1 MNNYFKKFNLILC
14 LSLTGLFTFS
24 CRIGLGASVDTEPP
38 KISIESPAASAVIRD
53 SFALKGNVSDDKGI
67 KSIEAVFT
75 STDSKGYSR
84 TFTGDVTD
92 ESWKCIISDMPDGS
106 FEVTVTATDH
116 SNHTTTASR
125 QFTIDN
131 TPPLVVLQRP
141 SSKATADNSSTDSYG
156 QLLTLEG
163 QAADDNDVDHI
174 DVSIFKDAAQTQLLK
189 TVTLKNVP
197 PTISL
202 DVAQFVDGVE
212 NDYSTI
218 YGTTSKID
226 DTRYFYLSLKVYDGA
241 KRYPVDGERS
251 ADDDNGNATTSYYLY
266 SDLSGSVL
274 SNYKVTDVYHML
286 SGFYSDSNV
295 SNSVKQQL
303 ESVSIKESRFS
314 LNPENSPTY
323 TVTGRSWL
331 TVEKDSEGNIS
342 PTEGLDKITKDYYL
356 TNDTAQ
362 LVVEVSPG
370 LDGSSILPETIGVYL
385 LKTNNVGEPENNAE
399 KIWIVK
405 PETAWGDYPAETAP
419 LWSDRKSMSGSSYKF
434 SSEKNISASEYGL
447 KINAC
452 YRIYVVGKDNAG
464 NQLNNTDTKFCG
476 FYLASSG
483 ATMSYKLMEQE
494 DYVTTQGTKNKVNTI
509 LKIRPTDKNKFYA
522 YRMFS
527 SSIPRTISKDMFYD
541 NGKLITGVTELEIE
555 GIPDSYEGADS
566 SSYSAIY
573 YDNDIPLEYVDD
585 NDKSTVKK
593 YLMYLIL
600 DYKLGGSEETDVNL
614 QNTYDSYL
622 AVKIDDIKPTTT
634 IKQPVASY
642 KDDTKYIDDTSFDF
656 RLESKDSDSGI
667 EKLEYVIT
675 KSSTAPADGDAAW
688 ISTDDYTGGVY
699 DFSRN
704 LIEGE
709 NSLAEGKWYLYAK
722 STDAVGLVSD
732 TVSTWFNVDKAAP
745 ALTVSDL
752 TEDSKNLLN
761 QTITIDGN
769 NKYLTIT
776 GTIDDSNALHGT
788 ESLVIKV
795 DDVNKVSTKIDVAND
810 HTATAQEPWTYT
822 KSTKTWTY
830 KLPVG
835 DVPGTLKEN
844 SDVKLEV
851 IAKDIVNRKVSREFT
866 LYYDTHKPIA
876 SISSP
881 DTDYSETQFI
891 SADKFDFK
899 IDASDSTGSGIKTI
913 SYVFSRSSTKE
924 GISETWVDDNSY
936 ISGDKY
942 ITKELVSGNGT
953 PENAAQ
959 LTEGKWYLYVKATDK
974 VGLTSDT
981 ICRAF
986 NVDKST
992 PDLRVKV
999 GDKQLSEDST
1009 NAFYEEISNKGTENE
1024 ALVLTGTVSDTNAL
1038 SKLEISVDGQNPVS
1052 ITPNKGTW
1060 EYNLRVGPED
1070 GTLQKDASISVNLTA
1085 TDAVSRKTSKDYI
1098 VYYDTKAPTLD
1109 VSSPAENIS
1118 VDAGAYKIK
1127 GNVVDDGFG
1136 LTTLV
1141 FELRERGKTTVLK
1154 DENNKAISGTSTYDA
1169 TTKKWSGSGNYP
1181 LTVRGGQW
1189 YFSETFGST
1198 TESAIPLGTKEG
1210 SIDLYVK
1217 ATENSAV
1224 TSRAKIT
1231 EKTVPFYFDSA
1242 LPGVNEDGIQAKG
1255 RTTNTNFTLK
1265 GKVWDSNEVAS
1276 VSVSYDENGITKT
1289 LTSTGDSPKVTLGS
1303 VVTAKTEATGAAW
1316 SCPFEITSSRINGTK
1331 DGELSDGTYTFTI
1344 TATDAAGKTAT
1355 VQRTV
1360 TVDTIKPEMGTN
1372 VVDGS
1377 QGTKI
1382 GDNYWFS
1389 TNQVPILIRAEDDT
1403 NGTGISKVEYSLSS
1417 DFASSAAL
1425 ATSSFKLSGESSKK
1439 EGWAG
1444 TVTCSREGANTIY
1457 VRATDTAGNK
1467 IEKSIT
1473 AYVDTKSPA
1482 FTCTN
1487 LNTTITGTQ
1496 VSTESEL
1503 IVNGTTDITIILSD
1517 VADDETSGEGT
1528 FAGLYTSATEN
1539 AAVQIVE
1546 LGSTKVDIKSTYD
1559 SDSEKYIL
1567 TIPKE
1572 QQTKANSGSVK
1583 VQITDRVGHSTTTEA
1598 FKMSVDTS
1606 APTIKITSPTA
1617 GKEVNKVITVSG
1629 EASDTNKVSLVTVTA
1644 KGNSKTKSYTFTPKT
1659 AAEDVEWSVNIDT
1672 TYFYNDKETENL
1684 VLSVTAKDSLG
1695 NETIAANEVTR
1706 TIKINQNL
1714 DRPKVVISNLDGS
1727 GTTLM
1732 YGNRASIS
1740 GTVEDDDGI
1749 ENFAVVSSAITDF
1762 ATGTK
1767 SKFLAEN
1774 SKPYSVSDGSQITLN
1789 ILNSKTTDSQDDIDN
1804 LYKITPARDS
1814 RIYKYYVK
1822 TEAEID
1828 YYDVTI
1834 YEPETGIWTFY
1845 PHDASDANKS
1855 IYFVIQDTDSTNVT
1869 TSEGSTTYNYFYT
1882 TSTNQLYNPKVQ
1894 FKSGTVGDNK
1904 TVITYLSDSKS
1915 PEFVSASMNYK
1926 ATSSA
1931 KTEDGTESNVNQST
1945 IVGGNRK
1952 FVQFVITCSDAAGIS
1967 RMQLKVVDST
1977 NAEKQNLKINTD
1989 AERAVNDGTLIN
2001 GIWTTPYIDVS
2012 DFAKGGARGVLTFY
2026 DGSGLYNNTTINFT
2040 IDNDAPSY
2048 SGISPLSN
2056 DEVTGQITITGNTT
2070 DIGDAGVV
2078 STRWIIPT
2086 YKTWTYTKDA
2096 TATYEEG
2103 HFVKD
2108 GENYKA
2114 YTNETTGDT
2123 YSRTG
2128 ATQYTDAEIK
2138 AMNALV
2144 KDSSPVYAYGH
2155 YSLNSSG
2162 KYETAI
2168 GKTSGD
2174 TYSSQLNEMDQ
2185 GSTATSWTKIF
2196 TETEIKSY
2204 DKDDLSNTYVVSK
2217 DEAAGDIYLVP
2228 FYIVSEDAV
2237 GNISIKKHVIRH
2249 NPDANIPRVT
2259 SISPNEDDY
2268 DEIKDSNGVVT
2279 GRQNYVTMGGTIK
2292 INGTAQ
2298 DNVSISKV
2306 FLQIDPNPTLTSGKY
2321 VPNFDSTDKSTV
2333 AGYTSTGTSK
2343 VYTITDKSNITG
2355 LSDDKKDKIA
2365 AAWWGIEVEKTTSWN
2380 KEINKYGELNPSE
2393 NGLKY
2398 VCIRACALD
2407 NEGNIGAWCSPITI
2421 AIDMGTPKIG
2431 EHGQR
2436 LYKYNS
2442 TGFNSNSPELN
2453 IEARIETYSADKY
2466 LRGNWYFV
2474 VSVEDESG
2482 ISECEVYKDGGLI
2495 NTSDYTAKSVG
2506 TGDSGW
2512 GTRSGKLL
2520 YIPVDNSSTTVTYT
2534 VYAKDA
2540 DGKTSEKDFTF
2551 NIDNDAPIISSVK
2564 GNSKSLLSSPD
2575 AISNSN
2581 YRYQLES
2588 AIADNNS
2595 GLDMVA
2601 FYFERATGT
2610 TDIDGVYDVMLP
2622 HNNTRAN
2629 RITGAASKTV
2639 VSGATPIT
2647 FKGLE
2652 LTGTTRSTDKTVVHA
2667 SLVNNANI
2675 RTGGLIFIGGM
2686 YHRIDG
2692 FAKATGTI
2700 TLDEAVAVSETN
2712 VFLPYAQV
2720 IDNADKW
2727 NWNETTHVYDKV
2739 TDDDDNMVESLTGTK
2754 SGGYSAEASFDSSNI
2769 YDGPINLVIVAFDKA
2784 GNTSGRIIETSVQN
2798 NRPQVSKIW
2807 LGTDLTGDGKYA
2819 DSEFEEYDVG
2829 HVSGTTSSAVITTAG
2844 YKEVRYNEDT
2854 HAYYTVNSSRGA
2866 FTVKDKLVV
2875 VPEFVGGNGDIQMV
2889 FNPSASD
2896 TEINK
2901 TEETAANRIKT
2912 TIFTSSHVPTT
2923 TSGVDVNETIRIGTK
2938 AYILQN
2944 NSETATTKL
2953 PADSASA
2960 KVSFT
2965 FWDSTD
2971 GLECGSTSQ
2980 WAYVRITDLAV
2991 DCVDDVAPKVIIDP
3005 FKWTGRGFDVVK
3017 NSDGTV
3023 KGYSPLNNLYYSVNN
3038 ANWKTAG
3045 TGGTEASP
3053 TNSEVNGHIELV
3065 NDIDTTKVTADNFG
3079 TNDPK
3084 VSGKIVVRGTAYDD
3098 VRLDTLWVSF
3108 AGMTLANKLTNTV
3121 SIKTAANAMPT
3132 LSTNGEYTVG
3142 AVTYYQAAKYT
3153 TASSTWST
3161 ATATIGT
3168 EGWEFK
3174 IVEDGVNDSNSFFNQ
3189 KGHRVTWEL
3198 YLDTAKIPNVAQKD
3212 VKVAVLA
3219 VDGRGQLQ
3227 SSTSVEGTASAS
3239 NATNYNAVCVP
3250 SYQMDVVPYIT
3261 SVDTYI
3267 YGKLKSSIRS
3277 AYSRTSLGNYI
3288 VRNNEEITI
3297 HGFNLGSSTVDP
3309 VITNGTKGSGKS
3321 TYYVNGN
3328 LVVSTANMTSGNFAL
3343 KVGVSGSEVDLFNN
3357 YSNNNAKGSFTGTMN
3372 DSTSYD
3378 NKNTY
3383 GYNRMPNNSSNNLLT
3398 DDIIFDVW
3406 QFNSAAAKPVS
3417 GKLSEPV
3424 MRINP
3429 KDGRIGFA
3437 FVSGPADFS
3446 MSQMFQGQSNSYTR
3460 FQHNYATFNN
3470 VSFVYDSNGIAH
3482 GTTTGLDTYPE
3493 DTNYNYTLAGRFTY
3507 QNSKWGTGTVNSM
3520 NDNYDGTNKVR
3531 LEAIGIPGNNNTD
3544 NKGNISIIVNGT
3556 KPISYTM
3563 TETRFA
3569 SPTIA
3574 TTTHGTAMNQTS
3586 VYLAYYDDIQKQIRF
3601 RYATLGDS
3609 KGNYN
3614 NFNDNGKDNKRIAIS
3629 NYNPDGAGDN
3639 NNAKRVFESTTNV
3652 FSLIAGKDWQQ
3663 TRNSAQDG
3671 SDTNYKYTRVTSAA
3685 ENNISLAAD
3694 GYYLDT
3700 GSVAGKYVAIDALAG
3715 TASNGTVTSSNAA
3728 SGDTVVA
3735 VWFDGTNCNYSY
3747 IVNPTSGNDL
3757 NAYRT
3762 TIADGYWSKP
3772 KVIFSEGG
3780 EYCNVKFG
3788 PDGSVHIAANVDG
3801 VLKYAYLKDPAAI
3814 SSYVESTDSVV
3825 IDSYSNTGTQITI
3838 DVGYDKTRT
3847 SVVVPYIGYYN
3858 ESAKRAAVAHPV
3870 IKSTTTSGTTTYS
3883 VNYKAQGTSDSVY
3896 TGNWE
3901 ISIVPTASDL
3911 SDALNTTD
3919 KVSIGL
3925 WKTTT
3930 GVIKN
3935 STTGSSSASNTSG
3948 NCWGNGT
3955 AYPVLGYSVVTTSG
3969 TAIETAQM
3977 K

>member
-1 MNNYFKKFNLILC
+1 MKNLKNSLLLMALVLMSVGIL
-14 LSLTGLFTFS
+14 S
-24 CRIGLGASVDTEPP
+24 CKVGLGPAVDVEAPTLEITYPP
-38 KISIESPAASAVIRD
+38 MQSVIR
-53 SFALKGNVSDDKGI
+53 
-67 KSIEAVFT
+67 
-75 STDSKGYSR
+75 
-84 TFTGDVTD
+84 
-92 ESWKCIISDMPDGS
+92 GS
-106 FEVTVTATDH
+106 FVLAGTCDDDRTVDSIQITVTNADTKTQVD
-116 SNHTTTASR
+116 A
-125 QFTIDN
+125 FTIDSAN
-131 TPPLVVLQRP
+131 
-141 SSKATADNSSTDSYG
+141 
-156 QLLTLEG
+156 
-163 QAADDNDVDHI
+163 I
-174 DVSIFKDAAQTQLLK
+174 DFENK
-189 TVTLKNVP
+189 TWK
-197 PTISL
+197 
-202 DVAQFVDGVE
+202 
-212 NDYSTI
+212 
-218 YGTTSKID
+218 
-226 DTRYFYLSLKVYDGA
+226 
-241 KRYPVDGERS
+241 
-251 ADDDNGNATTSYYLY
+251 
-266 SDLSGSVL
+266 
-274 SNYKVTDVYHML
+274 
-286 SGFYSDSNV
+286 
-295 SNSVKQQL
+295 
-303 ESVSIKESRFS
+303 
-314 LNPENSPTY
+314 
-323 TVTGRSWL
+323 
-331 TVEKDSEGNIS
+331 
-342 PTEGLDKITKDYYL
+342 
-356 TNDTAQ
+356 
-362 LVVEVSPG
+362 VEVNP
-370 LDGSSILPETIGVYL
+370 
-385 LKTNNVGEPENNAE
+385 
-399 KIWIVK
+399 
-405 PETAWGDYPAETAP
+405 
-419 LWSDRKSMSGSSYKF
+419 
-434 SSEKNISASEYGL
+434 
-447 KINAC
+447 
-452 YRIYVVGKDNAG
+452 
-464 NQLNNTDTKFCG
+464 
-476 FYLASSG
+476 
-483 ATMSYKLMEQE
+483 
-494 DYVTTQGTKNKVNTI
+494 
-509 LKIRPTDKNKFYA
+509 
-522 YRMFS
+522 
-527 SSIPRTISKDMFYD
+527 
-541 NGKLITGVTELEIE
+541 
-555 GIPDSYEGADS
+555 
-566 SSYSAIY
+566 
-573 YDNDIPLEYVDD
+573 
-585 NDKSTVKK
+585 
-593 YLMYLIL
+593 
-600 DYKLGGSEETDVNL
+600 
-614 QNTYDSYL
+614 
-622 AVKIDDIKPTTT
+622 
-634 IKQPVASY
+634 
-642 KDDTKYIDDTSFDF
+642 FD
-656 RLESKDSDSGI
+656 
-667 EKLEYVIT
+667 
-675 KSSTAPADGDAAW
+675 
-688 ISTDDYTGGVY
+688 
-699 DFSRN
+699 
-704 LIEGE
+704 
-709 NSLAEGKWYLYAK
+709 
-722 STDAVGLVSD
+722 
-732 TVSTWFNVDKAAP
+732 
-745 ALTVSDL
+745 
-752 TEDSKNLLN
+752 
-761 QTITIDGN
+761 
-769 NKYLTIT
+769 
-776 GTIDDSNALHGT
+776 
-788 ESLVIKV
+788 
-795 DDVNKVSTKIDVAND
+795 
-810 HTATAQEPWTYT
+810 
-822 KSTKTWTY
+822 
-830 KLPVG
+830 
-835 DVPGTLKEN
+835 
-844 SDVKLEV
+844 
-851 IAKDIVNRKVSREFT
+851 
-866 LYYDTHKPIA
+866 
-876 SISSP
+876 
-881 DTDYSETQFI
+881 
-891 SADKFDFK
+891 
-899 IDASDSTGSGIKTI
+899 
-913 SYVFSRSSTKE
+913 
-924 GISETWVDDNSY
+924 
-936 ISGDKY
+936 
-942 ITKELVSGNGT
+942 
-953 PENAAQ
+953 
-959 LTEGKWYLYVKATDK
+959 
-974 VGLTSDT
+974 
-981 ICRAF
+981 
-986 NVDKST
+986 
-992 PDLRVKV
+992 
-999 GDKQLSEDST
+999 
-1009 NAFYEEISNKGTENE
+1009 ISNESYFNG
-1024 ALVLTGTVSDTNAL
+1024 
-1038 SKLEISVDGQNPVS
+1038 
-1052 ITPNKGTW
+1052 
-1060 EYNLRVGPED
+1060 
-1070 GTLQKDASISVNLTA
+1070 
-1085 TDAVSRKTSKDYI
+1085 
-1098 VYYDTKAPTLD
+1098 
-1109 VSSPAENIS
+1109 
-1118 VDAGAYKIK
+1118 YKY
-1127 GNVVDDGFG
+1127 
-1136 LTTLV
+1136 
-1141 FELRERGKTTVLK
+1141 
-1154 DENNKAISGTSTYDA
+1154 A
-1169 TTKKWSGSGNYP
+1169 
-1181 LTVRGGQW
+1181 
-1189 YFSETFGST
+1189 
-1198 TESAIPLGTKEG
+1198 
-1210 SIDLYVK
+1210 
-1217 ATENSAV
+1217 
-1224 TSRAKIT
+1224 
-1231 EKTVPFYFDSA
+1231 
-1242 LPGVNEDGIQAKG
+1242 
-1255 RTTNTNFTLK
+1255 
-1265 GKVWDSNEVAS
+1265 
-1276 VSVSYDENGITKT
+1276 
-1289 LTSTGDSPKVTLGS
+1289 
-1303 VVTAKTEATGAAW
+1303 
-1316 SCPFEITSSRINGTK
+1316 
-1331 DGELSDGTYTFTI
+1331 DGTYTFGAIAKDASEHSSGEFSRTLIIDNTAPVLLLSSPLKYGYKEDVENAQGETVTQSIPATTYGRTFKIAGDISDDNTVESMKVVMRPFDSTQGTYGEYKDLSTEITFTETSIGQMSADNPLVIASYYSSAEIANETDSSIAANYKNLRRKYLSLYNHTQYSDTTDTSAETYDISGGTSQEYYLTFLLYDNAREFKDVSNSSGSGSGNVSSVYYINTDDFYDQLMTTETYSLTAKKIKDIVNGTSSVYTGAQIRSIKTILEKYQIECKESLLGDLTKNFSKVSVNPDSDPHYTISGFETGKDTDGNFINSSSNYTDGFKQITSGSTI
-1344 TATDAAGKTAT
+1344 TINFAAGLDKSLLKPNTIGIYLYKLGNNSETDYKTLGEGNKATLCAPGSWTDDAAASLDKTFNISTDSEISELKSLISGAVGNYFRIVVEGEDRAGNPLSPASSGGYGFLFTTASNPPEVTITNAEDKIHSGTYIKSLTASNDITDTYTAAYELKGTVKFDGVNYKKDNDIFDKSSVKVELTVINSSTGKDITSDLSEKPFT
-1355 VQRTV
+1355 VDFSKSEFNDDENHSFSIKLRDIKVPSLEGKFKYTFKV
-1360 TVDTIKPEMGTN
+1360 TITDENGKSGSARYSFTVDTQTPTVKINTLSSNYAKDVLHITGSVSDSGAGVGDVSYSIYDESHNLIQFYPCTAYNASSKTPTLENSTVTRKSLGAVESVDFYLWLEGSNNTTFADKKQFYVKLTASDATEDQNGTITLSNENNASSSDITVDKTAPSIVYDPENSASHKEMIGSFGYNAETSDYWFNNTSVSFSGYLKEEGCGVDAIYYQSKRDGDGKTPMDKNNYLSVKDGTLGTSAADTGFESYSGNISIGEGTN
-1372 VVDGS
+1372 TVTFVYVDKLGNVSEPVSRIVKMDKTAPVVKTEPYTDSSRGAKDLSFNIKVTDDEGGSGLAAVTGVIGGNPVEVSVYDG
-1377 QGTKI
+1377 K
-1382 GDNYWFS
+1382 
-1389 TNQVPILIRAEDDT
+1389 EDYT
-1403 NGTGISKVEYSLSS
+1403 HTVKISKETLKSLSGTLS
-1417 DFASSAAL
+1417 AIITAS
-1425 ATSSFKLSGESSKK
+1425 
-1439 EGWAG
+1439 
-1444 TVTCSREGANTIY
+1444 
-1457 VRATDTAGNK
+1457 DTAGNSSTPTG
-1467 IEKSIT
+1467 I
-1473 AYVDTKSPA
+1473 A
-1482 FTCTN
+1482 
-1487 LNTTITGTQ
+1487 TITIDKTAPSIKISAPAANSVVNKTIEISGTAADPSG
-1496 VSTESEL
+1496 VDSVTVK
-1503 IVNGTTDITIILSD
+1503 IGTHSYKATVTNASSLGEKEFSD
-1517 VADDETSGEGT
+1517 V
-1528 FAGLYTSATEN
+1528 N
-1539 AAVQIVE
+1539 
-1546 LGSTKVDIKSTYD
+1546 
-1559 SDSEKYIL
+1559 
-1567 TIPKE
+1567 
-1572 QQTKANSGSVK
+1572 
-1583 VQITDRVGHSTTTEA
+1583 
-1598 FKMSVDTS
+1598 
-1606 APTIKITSPTA
+1606 
-1617 GKEVNKVITVSG
+1617 
-1629 EASDTNKVSLVTVTA
+1629 
-1644 KGNSKTKSYTFTPKT
+1644 
-1659 AAEDVEWSVNIDT
+1659 WSVNIDT

-1774 SKPYSVSDGSQITLN
+1774 SKPYSVSDGSQIILN

-1804 LYKITPARDS
+1804 LYKITPASDS

-1845 PHDASDANKS
+1845 PHDAADANKS

-2056 DEVTGQITITGNTT
+2056 DEVTGQITVTGNTT

-2217 DEAAGDIYLVP
+2217 DEAAGNIYLVP

-2292 INGTAQ
+2292 VNGTAK

-2355 LSDDKKDKIA
+2355 LSDDKKAKIA

-2380 KEINKYGELNPSE
+2380 KEINKYGELNPSGD
-2393 NGLKY
+2393 GLKY

-2421 AIDMGTPKIG
+2421 AIDKGTPKIG

-2442 TGFNSNSPELN
+2442 TGFNSNSPESN

-2923 TSGVDVNETIRIGTK
+2923 TSGKDAVDVNETIKMGTK

-2944 NSETATTKL
+2944 NLDTATTKL
-2953 PADSASA
+2953 PADSTSA

-3079 TNDPK
+3079 TDDPK

-3121 SIKTAANAMPT
+3121 SIKTAANATPT

-3153 TASSTWST
+3153 TSSSTWST

-3168 EGWEFK
+3168 DGWEFK

-3429 KDGRIGFA
+3429 KDDRIGFA

-3446 MSQMFQGQSNSYTR
+3446 MSQGQSNSYTR

-3470 VSFVYDSNGIAH
+3470 VSFVYDANGIAH

-3507 QNSKWGTGTVNSM
+3507 QNSNWGTGKVSSM
-3520 NDNYDGTNKVR
+3520 NDNYDDANKVR
-3531 LEAIGIPGNNNTD
+3531 LEAIGIPGNHNTD

-3574 TTTHGTAMNQTS
+3574 TTTHGTAMNKTS

-3609 KGNYN
+3609 KNNYD
-3614 NFNDNGKDNKRIAIS
+3614 NFNDNGKDNKCIAIKSYQPTYGGGS
-3629 NYNPDGAGDN
+3629 ND
-3639 NNAKRVFESTTNV
+3639 AKRVFESTTNV

-3715 TASNGTVTSSNAA
+3715 TASKGAA
-3728 SGDTVVA
+3728 GDTVVA

-3825 IDSYSNTGTQITI
+3825 VDSYSNTGTQITI
-3838 DVGYDKTRT
+3838 DVGYDKERT

-3935 STTGSSSASNTSG
+3935 STTGASSASNTSG